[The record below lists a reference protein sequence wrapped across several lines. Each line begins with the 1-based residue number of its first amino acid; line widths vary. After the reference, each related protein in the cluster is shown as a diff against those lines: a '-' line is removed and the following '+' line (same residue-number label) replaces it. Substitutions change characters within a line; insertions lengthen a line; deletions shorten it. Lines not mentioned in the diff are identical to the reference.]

1 VAGDSFAGSDGIVRY
16 LTGHAI
22 AKRFLIFESV
32 FLIMNGVYFVFGL
45 SVILTILA
53 ACFEIIRRD
62 VVSDYIGFFFGFLV
76 IGLVIL
82 WVYRQIVE
90 WYAKRSHVP

>member
-1 VAGDSFAGSDGIVRY
+1 
-16 LTGHAI
+16 
-22 AKRFLIFESV
+22 
-32 FLIMNGVYFVFGL
+32 MNGVYFVFGL

-90 WYAKRSHVP
+90 IYTKRSQSP